1 MLGSAQPYKGT
12 VVNPRRASSQ
22 AAWALLT
29 EGVTR
34 ARVETHR
41 IQHLINRAMKLV
53 DTSEEKDHLYQVAG
67 DIILALPT
75 RMEQLAIV
83 LDRTGLALS
92 KMGIEFLDARLPLS
106 DKQMVE
112 EAVSAAFGGKT
123 PRKSM
128 TARVADRYME
138 KVQ

>member
-1 MLGSAQPYKGT
+1 MNQK
-12 VVNPRRASSQ
+12 RASSQ

-41 IQHLINRAMKLV
+41 VQHLVNRARQLV
-53 DTSEEKDHLYQVAG
+53 DSSEEKDHIYQVAG
-67 DIILALPT
+67 DILIALPQ
-75 RMEQLAIV
+75 RLEQVAMV

-92 KMGIEFLDARLPLS
+92 KMGEEFLGARLPLS
-106 DKQMVE
+106 EKTMVD
-112 EAVSAAFGGKT
+112 EAVAAAFGKPT

-128 TARVADRYME
+128 ASRVADRYMGE
-138 KVQ
+138 YSEP